1 MTVLASILVARCC
14 LHRGFHTAVAQIDP
28 VTQCAG
34 PALSPG
40 AGDGPAVSDTTTTLS
55 TMRILH
61 TSDWHIGR
69 TFHGHSTLG
78 NLRTVLDAL
87 VTIVRERNVDVVVV
101 SGDIFD
107 SATPAAENYGVL
119 TSALRDI
126 HQSGAAV
133 VMTSGNHDSATRL
146 GLQSEFA
153 GLAGIHIITQHQQH
167 NQPVTIMDDDG
178 PVHFYGIPFL
188 EPSLV
193 RHHYP
198 STELR
203 THTQV
208 LGFVMDRVRTDL
220 AARGGRSVVLSHCFA
235 VSTAA
240 ADTTGATEASDVE
253 RDITAGGLDFVPV
266 STFDGVDY
274 VALGHIH
281 GRSTLTP
288 RVRYS
293 GAPLH
298 YSFSEARK
306 PRGGWLVD
314 LDANGLGEVDWVD
327 LPVPRRLTVLTGEID
342 ALLAGEE
349 NAAVENDWVSVVL
362 TDRVRPLDAM
372 RRLQAR
378 FPFCVTLE
386 HRPEVS
392 TAASTVSYSERIR
405 SKSDSEIVAGFLEY
419 VRNGVGPTDFERDL
433 VNDVLAQQ
441 RAAESAL

>member
-1 MTVLASILVARCC
+1 
-14 LHRGFHTAVAQIDP
+14 
-28 VTQCAG
+28 
-34 PALSPG
+34 
-40 AGDGPAVSDTTTTLS
+40 
-55 TMRILH
+55 MRILH

-69 TFHGHSTLG
+69 TFHGHSTLE
-78 NLRTVLDAL
+78 NLRTVLAAL
-87 VTIVRERNVDVVVV
+87 VEVVRERQVDVVVV

-107 SATPAAENYGVL
+107 SATPAAENYSVL
-119 TSALRDI
+119 TGALRDL
-126 HQSGAAV
+126 HQAGATV

-146 GLQSEFA
+146 GFQSEFA
-153 GLAGIHIITQHQQH
+153 GLAGIHIITNPTQH
-167 NQPVTIMDDDG
+167 NQPITLTDAHG

-198 STELR
+198 SADLR

-208 LGFVMDRVRTDL
+208 LEFVMDRVRADL
-220 AARGGRSVVLSHCFA
+220 AERDGRSVVLSHCFA
-235 VSTAA
+235 VA
-240 ADTTGATEASDVE
+240 TGAPSNEATDVE
-253 RDITAGGLDFVPV
+253 RDITAGGLDFVPA

-281 GRSTLTP
+281 GRSTLSP

-298 YSFSEARK
+298 YSFSEANK
-306 PRGGWLVD
+306 PRGAWLVD
-314 LDANGLGEVDWVD
+314 LDAGGLGEVEWID
-327 LPVPRRLTVLTGEID
+327 LPVPRALAVLTGEID
-342 ALLAGEE
+342 SLLADPGHTAAEE
-349 NAAVENDWVSVVL
+349 DWVSVVL

-386 HRPEVS
+386 HRPTVE
-392 TAASTVSYSERIR
+392 AQASTVSYTERIK

-419 VRNGVGPTDFERDL
+419 VRNGVGPTPFERDI
-433 VNDVLAQQ
+433 VNEVIAEQ
-441 RAAESAL
+441 RATEASL

>member
-1 MTVLASILVARCC
+1 MPGGNTTRLVPSSTRISQSGGA
-14 LHRGFHTAVAQIDP
+14 IDP
-28 VTQCAG
+28 VFRRLG
-34 PALSPG
+34 RALSPG
-40 AGDGPAVSDTTTTLS
+40 PGDGPAVSDTTTTLS

-69 TFHGHSTLG
+69 TFHGHSTLD

-87 VTIVRERNVDVVVV
+87 VTIVRERSVDVVVV

-126 HQSGAAV
+126 HQTGATV

-146 GLQSEFA
+146 GFQSEFA

-167 NQPVTIMDDDG
+167 NQPVTIVDDHG

-198 STELR
+198 SAELR

-208 LGFVMDRVRTDL
+208 LGFVMDRVRADL
-220 AARGGRSVVLSHCFA
+220 AERGGRSVVLSHCFA

-240 ADTTGATEASDVE
+240 ADTTAATEATDVE

-281 GRSTLTP
+281 GRSTLAP

-314 LDANGLGEVDWVD
+314 LESNGLGEVEWVD

-342 ALLAGEE
+342 ALLADE
-349 NAAVENDWVSVVL
+349 NNATAENDWVSVVL

-392 TAASTVSYSERIR
+392 TTASTVSYSERIR

-433 VNDVLAQQ
+433 VNDVLAEQ